1 MAIRRS
7 ASAESVFTPTAT
19 FAHVKVCGPSSCAE
33 PSPIN
38 VPTPAEFIRSQP
50 FDITASEVMRR
61 AAEAGVRPFT
71 PGLVYNTRTYE
82 KLRQNQLAKRAER
95 AASVARVVD
104 RELVGYMVRL
114 PSGQYLGGAGHSVS
128 WVMAYRYLPNEQ
140 EHEYAQIDAKKWGGR
155 VVRVYRRR

>member
-7 ASAESVFTPTAT
+7 ASAENVFTPTAT
-19 FAHVKVCGPSSCAE
+19 FAHVKVCGPSRAE
-33 PSPIN
+33 PSILD

-61 AAEAGVRPFT
+61 AAKAGVRPFT

-82 KLRQNQLAKRAER
+82 KLRRNQLAKRAER
-95 AASVARVVD
+95 AASSARVVD

-128 WVMAYRYLPNEQ
+128 WVMAYRYLPDEQ
-140 EHEYAQIDAKKWGGR
+140 EHGFAKTDAKRWGGS
-155 VVRVYRRR
+155 VVRIYRRR